1 MSSNKNTLILE
12 PQDYS
17 NRSIS
22 IYKSM
27 GTVFEYNKDFN
38 NHKEIHIIICRLGLF
53 LDMEFL
59 SKFPSLEI
67 IGSSTTS
74 LTHIDEKV
82 IQDRHIRVLSL
93 RDCFEKISNITS
105 TSELTIGLTIDLVR
119 RMSAYSNSVL
129 KDGTWNRDR
138 FKTRQIS
145 SMNIGVLGLGRVG
158 SFVAEVFGKFGANVS
173 FFDCNDSIESHLA
186 KSVSKNALLETSD
199 ILILCPSWKHGN
211 PIIMGNREFNI
222 IKEGV
227 LLVNTSR
234 AEVIDHDRLV
244 ESIKLGKVSGYATD
258 VLPIKYENDNAG
270 SHELVKLYEDGFN
283 IIITPHIGGRTTDAM
298 SYTEDCIADLVLSH
312 YNL

>member
-1 MSSNKNTLILE
+1 MSLNKNTLILE
-12 PQDYS
+12 PKEYS
-17 NRSIS
+17 KRSIS
-22 IYKSM
+22 SYKSI
-27 GTVFEYNKDFN
+27 GTVFEFKEGFN

-59 SKFPSLEI
+59 SKFPNLEV
-67 IGSSTTS
+67 IGSPTTS

-82 IQDRHIRVLSL
+82 IQDSHIRVLSL

-119 RMSAYSNSVL
+119 RISAYSNSLL
-129 KDGTWNRDR
+129 KDGTWNRDQ

-145 SMNIGVLGLGRVG
+145 SMNIGILGLGRIG
-158 SFVAEVFGKFGANVS
+158 SFVAEVFSKFGASVR
-173 FFDCNDSIESHLA
+173 FFDCNKSIKSNSA
-186 KSVSKNALLETSD
+186 KSVSKNLLLEKSD
-199 ILILCPSWKHGN
+199 ILILCPSWEHEN
-211 PIIMGNREFNI
+211 PVILGSKQFNI

-234 AEVIDHDRLV
+234 AEIIDHDCLV

-258 VLPIKYENDNAG
+258 VLPIKYENDKVS
-270 SHELVKLYEDGFN
+270 SHELMKLQKEGFN